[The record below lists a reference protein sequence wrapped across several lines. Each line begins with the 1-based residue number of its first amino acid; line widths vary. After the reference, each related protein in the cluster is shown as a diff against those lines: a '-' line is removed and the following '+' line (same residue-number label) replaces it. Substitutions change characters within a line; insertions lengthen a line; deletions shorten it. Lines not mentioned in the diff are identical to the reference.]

1 MNGKATSLQTAI
13 LLILCV
19 VLAGCRSSSPDS
31 IVAPSEA
38 SSQFKAK
45 RASCFRPQEALV
57 LYPQLKIGMTKQQ
70 VQAILG
76 KPDDHTALKSTAD
89 RWNYTVGYS
98 QAFTL
103 EFEGNRLMK
112 KTQVGLD
119 VKE

>member
-1 MNGKATSLQTAI
+1 MNSKALSVQIT
-13 LLILCV
+13 LLFVFCT

-31 IVAPSEA
+31 IVAPSDA
-38 SSQFKAK
+38 SAQFKAK

-57 LYPQLKIGMTKQQ
+57 LYPQLEVGMSKQQ
-70 VQAILG
+70 VQALLG

-103 EFEGNRLMK
+103 EFAGSRLVK
-112 KTQVGLD
+112 KSQVGLD